1 MVNLI
6 FRFFAAVS
14 HIPQFV
20 HSPAGFVTL
29 RFFFVTRKTYLCGCF
44 RYGVA
49 LYYPPGNFPNQYAE
63 NVQPRSDLEDF
74 RLA

>member
-1 MVNLI
+1 LVNKNI
-6 FRFFAAVS
+6 FFC
-14 HIPQFV
+14 FV
-20 HSPAGFVTL
+20 LEIKIFIL
-29 RFFFVTRKTYLCGCF
+29 F

-63 NVQPRSDLEDF
+63 NVQQRSDLEDN